1 MFFKN
6 GREHSLHQWVWLA
19 YLRSA
24 LLPLLFVE
32 LALLSVYMLS
42 HHWSH
47 SENINTV
54 NTLANEELGR
64 LVQNYSDIIDRQLES
79 VSQLTELLRQE
90 SQYVLTHDDASVHEA
105 DNRYTLTDKG
115 TLFSRIND
123 GGAAVFFS
131 GAVKLNDSIKG
142 KINQTSRLDSSL
154 RRIVEVNPLVV
165 QAYLNTHDSLNRIWP
180 YFDVSSQY
188 EPNMNVQSYNFYYE
202 ADAQHNPSRKTVWID
217 AYLDPAGLGWM
228 VSCIAPVYR
237 GDFLEGVVGL
247 DITLDNIIKQ
257 VLSLNIPWHGFAVLI
272 SKDGTFLALPQRAE
286 SILHLHELTDHNYA
300 ETIKQAVF
308 KPGQFNINQRPDLA
322 TLRDAL
328 NTPQQTLSRIF
339 LTEPFLVASNTMSS
353 RGWRLAVFVPENEI
367 LKPINT
373 LAQRLT
379 HIGWYLLGGLLLFYV
394 LFFMFLY
401 RRSGALSK
409 KICQPLDDIQRMAA
423 QIGDGNFVP
432 ETPRHRVQEF
442 ESTVQQMLLTAQKLD
457 NTEQQ
462 LINAKEQA
470 EQANYAKGAF
480 LANISHEIRTPL
492 NAIIGLSEL
501 AEGDD
506 PHQRQNRYLNQIRQ
520 ASQSLL
526 AIVNDILDFSKI
538 EAGKIELEAH
548 AFVIENILQDI
559 ASLFIDTIE
568 QKGLTLCIAIDP
580 LLPERLLGDYHRIR
594 QVLINLV
601 GNAIKFTNQGDI
613 QLSVDLVEHTQAT
626 SHVRFAVKDT
636 GIGIEPNAMAM
647 LFQAFTQADVSI
659 SRKFGGTG
667 LGLAICQ
674 QLVKLMGGNIFAS
687 SILDVG
693 SQFEFTI
700 PLKNLSDET
709 NNYVW
714 NIDAIQRILIVD
726 SHHAS
731 AESLKRTL
739 ERFCQQIDIAVNESI
754 ALKLLK
760 QASQKQ
766 QAYGALFIDWQ
777 SLNTLTDKL
786 KITQAL
792 AAQTSTIPTILMVN
806 SYTPIELIAAEHVWP
821 ICIKS
826 QFKKPALP
834 KILASILLDL
844 KTPLAET
851 ETHRKITN
859 QSLNEMA
866 TPIQNLRILL
876 VEDVSLNQQIAKEF
890 LLKAGLQV
898 VVAENGLE
906 AWQEVQQQE
915 FDAILMDL
923 QMPVLDGFEAT
934 RRIRKLE
941 KGQEIPIIA
950 MTASAMQDDKQA
962 CIEAGMNDH
971 IPKPIN
977 ARLMIQTLLQWLTPQ
992 AIATETLQ
1000 NTIIP
1005 TFKLSLPGFDFSELR
1020 ILIGDDDK
1028 QLLEILNMFAEDF
1041 AGLDQNLT
1049 QLLKQGQTEAAHSL
1063 LHQMK
1068 GTAGNIGAVELHA
1081 ISKTFDQQL
1090 IQSQIVQQTWDEWQ
1104 AIFVRTLHDIASLND
1119 AGMSTP
1125 SQ

>member
-6 GREHSLHQWVWLA
+6 GGEHSLHQWVWLA

-32 LALLSVYMLS
+32 LALLSVYVLS

-54 NTLANEELGR
+54 NRLANQELGR
-64 LVQNYSDIIDRQLES
+64 LVQNYSETIERQLES

-90 SQYVLTHDDASVHEA
+90 AQQVLTQNDASVHEA
-105 DNRYTLTDKG
+105 ENRYILTDKG
-115 TLFSRIND
+115 TLFTRRDD

-131 GAVKLNDSIKG
+131 GAVKLDASIKS
-142 KINQTSRLDSSL
+142 KINQTSRLDNSL
-154 RRIVEVNPLVV
+154 RQIVEINPLVV
-165 QAYLNTHDSLNRIWP
+165 QAYLNTNDSLNRIWP
-180 YFDVSSQY
+180 YFDTSSQY
-188 EPNMNVQSYNFYYE
+188 EPHMNIQSYNFYYE
-202 ADAQHNPSRKTVWID
+202 ADTQHNPSRKPVWID
-217 AYLDPAGLGWM
+217 AYLDPAGKGWM

-237 GDFLEGVVGL
+237 DDFLEGVVGL
-247 DITLDNIIKQ
+247 DITLDTIIKQ
-257 VLSLNIPWHGFAVLI
+257 VLSLDIPWQGFAVLI
-272 SKDGTFLALPQRAE
+272 SKDGTFLALPQHAE
-286 SILHLHELTDHNYA
+286 NILQLQELTEHNYA

-328 NTPQQTLSRIF
+328 NTPQPTLSRIF
-339 LTEPFLVASNTMSS
+339 LTEPFLVASRTMGTT
-353 RGWRLAVFVPENEI
+353 GWRLAVFVPENEI
-367 LKPINT
+367 LKPVTT

-394 LFFMFLY
+394 VFFLFLY
-401 RRSGALSK
+401 RRSRALSQ
-409 KICQPLDDIQRMAA
+409 KICEPLMDIKDMAA

-442 ESTVQQMLLTAQKLD
+442 ESTVQQMLITAQKLD
-457 NTEQQ
+457 HTERQ
-462 LINAKEQA
+462 LIKAKQQA

-480 LANISHEIRTPL
+480 LANISHELRTPL

-501 AEGDD
+501 AESDD
-506 PHQRQNRYLNQIRQ
+506 SHQTQNRYLKQIRQ

-538 EAGKIELEAH
+538 EAGKIELEPQ
-548 AFVIENILQDI
+548 AFVIENLLQDML
-559 ASLFIDTIE
+559 SLFINTIE
-568 QKGLTLCIAIDP
+568 QKGLTLCIAVDP
-580 LLPERLLGDYHRIR
+580 LLPESFRGDYHRIR

-601 GNAIKFTNQGDI
+601 GNAIKFTHQGDI
-613 QLSVDLVEHTQAT
+613 QLSVDLVAHTQAT
-626 SHVRFAVKDT
+626 CHVRFAVKDT
-636 GIGIEPNAMAM
+636 GIGIEPNSIAN

-674 QLVKLMGGNIFAS
+674 QLVKLMGGNISATS
-687 SILDVG
+687 ELKVG

-700 PLKNLSDET
+700 PLENLSDDVDT
-709 NNYVW
+709 DVRNTQS
-714 NIDAIQRILIVD
+714 IQRILIVD
-726 SHHAS
+726 SHPAA

-739 ERFCQQIDIAVNESI
+739 ERFCQQIDVAVNESI
-754 ALKLLK
+754 ALKLLN
-760 QASQKQ
+760 QAAQNQ

-786 KITQAL
+786 KITPAL
-792 AAQTSTIPTILMVN
+792 AAQTSAIPAILMVT
-806 SYTPIELIAAEHVWP
+806 SFTPIELTDAEHLWP
-821 ICIKS
+821 IHVKS
-826 QFKKPALP
+826 QLKKPALP
-834 KILASILLDL
+834 KTLAGILLDL
-844 KTPLAET
+844 DTRLTET

-866 TPIQNLRILL
+866 NPIQNLRILL
-876 VEDVSLNQQIAKEF
+876 VEDVPLNQQIAKAF

-906 AWQEVQQQE
+906 AWYAIQQHD
-915 FDAILMDL
+915 FDAILMDV

-934 RRIRKLE
+934 RRIRELE
-941 KGQEIPIIA
+941 KGRNLPIIA

-962 CIEAGMNDH
+962 CMEAGMNDH
-971 IPKPIN
+971 ISKPIN
-977 ARLMIQTLLQWLTPQ
+977 ARLMIQTLLQWLTPH
-992 AIATETLQ
+992 AMVTENVH
-1000 NTIIP
+1000 NTNES
-1005 TFKLSLPGFDFSELR
+1005 TEELSLSGFDFSELR
-1020 ILIGDDDK
+1020 VLTGDEK

-1041 AGLDQNLT
+1041 ADLDQKLT
-1049 QLLKQGQTEAAHSL
+1049 QLLKQGQTEAAHNL

-1090 IQSQIVQQTWDEWQ
+1090 MQSHIVQQTWDEWQ
-1104 AIFVRTLHDIASLND
+1104 AIFSRTLHDIASLND
-1119 AGMSTP
+1119 TGKAA
-1125 SQ
+1125 